1 MFCVAALGGALL
13 PCPDTRCSAIT
24 MNERSRRRTFR
35 HTSHAAYFSSRRE
48 IDIVV
53 AEHVD
58 DYRAAVESLVRP
70 EDVALEVGCAGGK
83 TTDALGRRACL
94 SFGID
99 KSLSPAM
106 LAEQQRYAS
115 QRTRFLQMDATDIGA
130 LLRLSRAAALE
141 AKELV
146 DAPPAGFSVILLDI
160 SGSVKIS
167 SVLDLLE
174 RYESCFGDSL
184 RLVVVKST
192 NHFFGGFGDVARSVH
207 YVDTGLT
214 HLSPYPSNPHQETY
228 HNIERP
234 LWPLDPDPHGIGSAY
249 VPWVRGEEARE
260 GAEVEASVGARL

>member
-1 MFCVAALGGALL
+1 
-13 PCPDTRCSAIT
+13 

-35 HTSHAAYFSSRRE
+35 HTSHAAYFSSRRD
-48 IDIVV
+48 IGIVV

-130 LLRLSRAAALE
+130 LLRLSSAAALE

-184 RLVVVKST
+184 RLVVVKS
-192 NHFFGGFGDVARSVH
+192 FRLACLLDRAR
-207 YVDTGLT
+207 LF
-214 HLSPYPSNPHQETY
+214 E
-228 HNIERP
+228 
-234 LWPLDPDPHGIGSAY
+234 SA
-249 VPWVRGEEARE
+249 AD
-260 GAEVEASVGARL
+260 GARTGVE

>member
-35 HTSHAAYFSSRRE
+35 HTSHAAYFSSRRD
-48 IDIVV
+48 IGIVV

-160 SGSVKIS
+160 SGSAKIS

-184 RLVVVKST
+184 RLVVVKS
-192 NHFFGGFGDVARSVH
+192 FRLAC
-207 YVDTGLT
+207 L
-214 HLSPYPSNPHQETY
+214 
-228 HNIERP
+228 
-234 LWPLDPDPHGIGSAY
+234 LD
-249 VPWVRGEEARE
+249 R
-260 GAEVEASVGARL
+260 ARLFESAADRARTGV